1 MTYLPII
8 ISVASLLFAVY
19 SLVSKNSKDTTTEL
33 TTVMIKLENIGDG
46 IRDIKADIA
55 GLKADQKED
64 HDRMIKV
71 ESSLNAAWTRIDEL
85 KEIKISDDGR

>member
-19 SLVSKNSKDTTTEL
+19 SLISKNSKDTTTEL

-55 GLKADQKED
+55 SLRSDQKED

-71 ESSLNAAWTRIDEL
+71 ESSLNAAWNRIDEL
-85 KEIKISDDGR
+85 KETKATDDER